1 MSQDGRL
8 IAFFAFVGRAFR
20 HHRRLAPGHAIMD
33 VAEDILDELLG
44 LPVVWG
50 DLDLVSHQLLVPLID
65 LVEHVDRAVQ
75 GVLRPEELLDV
86 FGGVR

>member
-8 IAFFAFVGRAFR
+8 IAFFAFVGRASR
-20 HHRRLAPGHAIMD
+20 HHRRLAPSQAIMY

-65 LVEHVDRAVQ
+65 LVEHVNRAVQ
-75 GVLRPEELLDV
+75 GVLGPDELLDV
-86 FGGVR
+86 FGGV